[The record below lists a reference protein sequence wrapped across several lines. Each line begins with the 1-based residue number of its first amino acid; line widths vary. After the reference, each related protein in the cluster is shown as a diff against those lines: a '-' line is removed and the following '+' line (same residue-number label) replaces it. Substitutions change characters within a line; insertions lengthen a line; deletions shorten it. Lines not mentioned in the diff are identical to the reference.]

1 MPTKAATTRWL
12 TVVAPWLPIVMLVVS
27 ASVAFILA
35 GRVVDGGQ
43 SAVWWVSA
51 SVAVGLAAARS
62 PGGGL
67 LLLVFL
73 LPAVTYVRYDTWLGK
88 DLPTVIAAAVV
99 VGAALNPAAR
109 WGQLLRDARRQ
120 VATPVL
126 AFAAVLAVS
135 TVLVLLQRSPF
146 VTTVVGWRLTGGVFA
161 GAWPELRPQSTGP
174 ILRAG
179 GFLLGP
185 LCGVLCLSFLR
196 QGQRDAALCRVS
208 REAVVA
214 AFLLAC
220 AANFGVA
227 CGQVFVPGF
236 PIATLYPPVA
246 GLFHNAGGLAQLMT
260 LAAPV
265 ALAVSLGPTRMGWLR
280 PLAVVTVVLVA
291 VLFVPIQQRAAHVGV
306 AIGVACM
313 LGSVG
318 LLHARRDRGG
328 FRRVVTVTAV
338 VAGLL
343 VAGLAIAVPRT
354 ADWQPVRTAI
364 RDAPFST
371 AWLGTGLRQETNRMA
386 FFMVGDRPFGG
397 YGIGGFE
404 AALPAYY
411 DQYGPLVRRYDHSLL
426 NHPLHMAVDFGAFGF
441 VANLWLLGAFVFPPI
456 RAVVRGARRRAGHAA
471 IDPTA
476 IGCLAGAGA
485 ALVLSIWSAE
495 WLYDPPISIPAF
507 TLLALAAAPIAPAE
521 DTRRRGVTVWSTL
534 ALPMGHALMFVLGV

>member
-73 LPAVTYVRYDTWLGK
+73 LPAVPYVRYDTWLGK

-161 GAWPELRPQSTGP
+161 GAWPELQPQSTGP

-185 LCGVLCLSFLR
+185 LFGLLVLSFLR
-196 QGQRDAALCRVS
+196 KDRDGALGPVN
-208 REAVVA
+208 REAVVS
-214 AFLLAC
+214 AFLLTS
-220 AANFGVA
+220 AANLGVA

-236 PIATLYPPVA
+236 PIATLYQPVA

-265 ALAVSLGPTRMGWLR
+265 ALAVSLGPTRIWWLR

-306 AIGVACM
+306 TTGVACM
-313 LGSVG
+313 LGLVG
-318 LLHARRDRGG
+318 WLLARRDRSG
-328 FRRVVTVTAV
+328 FRRVVAVTAV
-338 VAGLL
+338 VAVLF
-343 VAGLAIAVPRT
+343 VAGLAVAVTRT
-354 ADWQPVRTAI
+354 ADWQPVRSAI

-397 YGIGGFE
+397 YGIGGFG

-411 DQYGPLVRRYDHSLL
+411 DEYGPLVRRYDHSLL

-456 RAVVRGARRRAGHAA
+456 RAVVRGARRRSGHAA

-521 DTRRRGVTVWSTL
+521 DTRRRGVAVWSIL

>member
-73 LPAVTYVRYDTWLGK
+73 LPAVPYVRYDTWLGK
-88 DLPTVIAAAVV
+88 ELPTVIAAAVV

-161 GAWPELRPQSTGP
+161 GAWPELQPQSTGP

-185 LCGVLCLSFLR
+185 LFGLLVLSFLR
-196 QGQRDAALCRVS
+196 KDRDGALGPVN
-208 REAVVA
+208 REAVVS
-214 AFLLAC
+214 AFLLTS
-220 AANFGVA
+220 AANLGVA

-236 PIATLYPPVA
+236 PIATLYQPVA

-265 ALAVSLGPTRMGWLR
+265 ALAVSLGPTRIWWLR

-306 AIGVACM
+306 TTGVACM
-313 LGSVG
+313 LGLVG
-318 LLHARRDRGG
+318 WLLARRDRSG
-328 FRRVVTVTAV
+328 FRRVVAVTAV
-338 VAGLL
+338 VAVLF
-343 VAGLAIAVPRT
+343 VAGLAVAVTRT
-354 ADWQPVRTAI
+354 ADWQPVRSAI

-411 DQYGPLVRRYDHSLL
+411 DEYGPLVRRYDHSLL
-426 NHPLHMAVDFGAFGF
+426 NHPLHMVVDFGAFGF
-441 VANLWLLGAFVFPPI
+441 VANLWLLGAFVLSPI
-456 RAVVRGARRRAGHAA
+456 RAVVAGVGRWAGTAA
-471 IDPTA
+471 TDPLA

-521 DTRRRGVTVWSTL
+521 DTRRRGVAVWSIL
-534 ALPMGHALMFVLGV
+534 AFPMGHALMFVLGV